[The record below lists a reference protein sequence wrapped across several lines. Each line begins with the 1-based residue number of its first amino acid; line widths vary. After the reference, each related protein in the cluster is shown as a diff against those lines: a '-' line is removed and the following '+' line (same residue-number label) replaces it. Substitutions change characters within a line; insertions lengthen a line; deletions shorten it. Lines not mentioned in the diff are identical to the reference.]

1 MPIDGIIIII
11 LCLATDCR
19 CFLDFCFCLK
29 KFQKL
34 LFILRFVHFFRYN
47 DSQIYKF
54 ENVFQKTFTNTT
66 SHFYFQTMKFCSIF
80 WCAFGS
86 GISNFL
92 KFLLSFSVFLFFPL
106 NWTFF
111 FPFLFFL
118 RHPLCTSLNVLETS
132 TIGVLCFGSCR
143 VFDAPFNASI
153 FHSSSRLSSFPPSSF
168 PNLTKFCSVWF

>member
-1 MPIDGIIIII
+1 MELLLLYYVWQLIVVASWTSVFVWKSSKSSSSFFG
-11 LCLATDCR
+11 
-19 CFLDFCFCLK
+19 
-29 KFQKL
+29 
-34 LFILRFVHFFRYN
+34 LFIFFRYN

-54 ENVFQKTFTNTT
+54 ENVFQKTFTNTI
-66 SHFYFQTMKFCSIF
+66 SHFYFETMKFCSIF
-80 WCAFGS
+80 WCVFGS

-92 KFLLSFSVFLFFPL
+92 KFLLSFFVFPFFPL

-111 FPFLFFL
+111 FFLFFL
-118 RHPLCTSLNVLETS
+118 RYPLCTSLNVLETS

-153 FHSSSRLSSFPPSSF
+153 FHSSSRLSSFPPSSS